1 MVDLFSRLL
10 NNRQGLLLGESI
22 ILGVLFHYS
31 FVYITFVMLTFNQLI
46 NRMKTYRF
54 LGILWLF
61 IFSGGTFAQQPGVS
75 DLTHALS
82 ALEAE
87 HYQEALP
94 WFRKQVKAFPKDPMY
109 HYYHGLCAL
118 HAGTVEEAQASLRY
132 ASTQQVPADVYLF
145 LGRTYHKQYQFSKA
159 LDYYN
164 RYMRAVTPA
173 EAKRNRYLEVYRSQ
187 TENAL
192 YTLREFTRP
201 EVLKREKFAREN
213 LFDTLPPMSQGKLVE
228 TLPMPV
234 DSLLAAKLVQAFL
247 PANLDI
253 GDEVL
258 LVLND
263 GGQQDLY
270 RATLHAPDSLGIP
283 EPLGQEVNTPFDEAY
298 PVLSADGSTLFF
310 ASQGHYSMGDYDI
323 YQSEWDWSEQKWHA
337 PTASGFPVNSVGAD
351 FLFVPGEDPAVASF
365 VSTRFCGADSVWYF
379 QVQQSHKVIYRD
391 VFFADSLLAVAAL
404 VPDAMKAPVAEGT
417 VAKAASP
424 AYTYSGEEGFLQ
436 KEAYDSLVQWAM
448 VYQTRADSVQWLL
461 ADERDKLQE
470 VAQRDQ
476 KQALMQSIVAN
487 ERLAYQLQKK
497 ADQCYARVREI
508 EQQNIARNPDMAR
521 AVAVQRDNPAKES
534 SRASQVQVRIVRG
547 DPLAE
552 NLQVE
557 APRRVVRPAPLT
569 TDSSSMQVAQG
580 LVVGA
585 SERYNHNRIP
595 VDPTP
600 NPKLVYRIQLGAFSR
615 KLSPADVKGLY
626 PVVGVSIPNRPI
638 TKYYAGEFFLLQEAK
653 EALSKVHR
661 SGFGDAFVVA
671 LKGGERMPVKE
682 AVKIEQQELQGRQ
695 SEPAPDAEG
704 TQLPGVRFVVRI
716 PVPADNSELT
726 AFLEDLTVTGKEKKW
741 LTKEQTQYLEI
752 GWYAEFEEALALK
765 KKLAPQLPMPAEVHA
780 LTKSHDLPV
789 K

>member
-1 MVDLFSRLL
+1 
-10 NNRQGLLLGESI
+10 
-22 ILGVLFHYS
+22 
-31 FVYITFVMLTFNQLI
+31 
-46 NRMKTYRF
+46 MKTYRF

-61 IFSGGTFAQQPGVS
+61 ILSGVTFAQQPGVS

-87 HYQEALP
+87 HYLEALP
-94 WFRKQVKAFPKDPMY
+94 FFRKQVKAFPKDPMY
-109 HYYHGLCAL
+109 RYYHGLCAL

-164 RYMRAVTPA
+164 RYLHAASPSEV
-173 EAKRNRYLEVYRSQ
+173 KRNRYLEVYRSQ

-213 LFDTLPPMSQGKLVE
+213 LFDTLPPMMQGKIVK

-234 DSLLAAKLVQAFL
+234 DSLLAAKLVHAFL
-247 PANLDI
+247 PANMAM

-258 LVLND
+258 LVLNK

-270 RATLHAPDSLGIP
+270 SATLHAPDSLGAP
-283 EPLGQEVNTPFDEAY
+283 QPLEQEVNTPFDEAY

-310 ASQGHYSMGDYDI
+310 ASQGHYSMGGYDI
-323 YQSEWDWSEQKWHA
+323 YQSEWDWSDQKWQA
-337 PTASGFPVNSVGAD
+337 PKASGFPVNSVAD
-351 FLFVPGEDPAVASF
+351 DYLFVPGEDPAEASF
-365 VSTRFCGADSVWYF
+365 LSSRFCGADSVWHF
-379 QVQQSHKVIYRD
+379 KVQQSHKVIYRD
-391 VFFADSLLAVAAL
+391 VFFADSLLAVASL
-404 VPDAMKAPVAEGT
+404 VPDAMKIPTEKSAA
-417 VAKAASP
+417 AKTASP
-424 AYTYSGEEGFLQ
+424 AYTYSAEAGFLH
-436 KEAYDSLVQWAM
+436 KEAYDSLVHWAM

-470 VAQRDQ
+470 VEQRDQ
-476 KQALMQSIVAN
+476 KQALMQSIVNN

-508 EQQNIARNPDMAR
+508 EQQNIANNPELAQAI
-521 AVAVQRDNPAKES
+521 AVRRDNPAKES

-547 DPLAE
+547 EPLADT
-552 NLQVE
+552 LQVE
-557 APRRVVRPAPLT
+557 APKRVKRPSPT
-569 TDSSSMQVAQG
+569 PVDSSAMLVAQG
-580 LVVGA
+580 LAVGA
-585 SERYNHNRIP
+585 ANRSAHNRIP
-595 VDPTP
+595 LDPAP

-653 EALSKVHR
+653 EALPKVR
-661 SGFGDAFVVA
+661 RTGFGDAFIVA
-671 LKGGERMPVKE
+671 LKNGERMPVKE

-695 SEPAPDAEG
+695 SEPAPDAKG
-704 TQLPGVRFVVRI
+704 TRLPGVRFVVRI

-741 LTKEQTQYLEI
+741 ITKDQTQYLEI

-765 KKLAPQLPMPAEVHA
+765 KKLATQLPVPAEVHA